1 LPVVIAGILRRNTA
15 GTHALPDLQFQDE
28 TVAPAV
34 GDAAARDALA
44 GCEGRL
50 QALARQQELLAHGIS
65 HDLRAPLRA
74 IDNFSALLERQ
85 AGDRLD
91 ETGRGYLQRVRDAAA
106 RMDALLDALLE
117 FSRVERAELA
127 CAPVDIGQLAE
138 LALAELQEAAPA
150 RRVQAGIAPGL
161 VVLGDE
167 AQLRIVVGQLLRNAW
182 NFSDDPVQVA
192 IDGER
197 EGELLRV
204 CVRDRGR
211 GFDMRYADKLF
222 EPFQRLHGPE
232 QGSGSGLGLAI
243 AKGIVDRHGGKL
255 WGRSKPGEGST
266 FCLELP
272 AAPTPGQTQ

>member
-1 LPVVIAGILRRNTA
+1 
-15 GTHALPDLQFQDE
+15 LPDLQLQDE